1 MQVRGRKQH
10 YQLNSHDKRKWLLGD
25 NKGEKQNLL
34 SEPAVS
40 LPGPATLGGT
50 EVDSWSS
57 TEDFNVGKLFPE
69 RNFRRIPLNFK
80 SNRIEHDYGKKREL
94 RKSV

>member
-34 SEPAVS
+34 SEPTVS

-50 EVDSWSS
+50 EVGSWSS